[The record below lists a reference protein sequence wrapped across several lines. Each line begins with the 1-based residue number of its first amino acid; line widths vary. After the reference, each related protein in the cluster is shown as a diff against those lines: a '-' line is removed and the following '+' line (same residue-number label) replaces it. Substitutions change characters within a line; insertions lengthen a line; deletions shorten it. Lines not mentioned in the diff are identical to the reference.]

1 MRSAVIVAGGVSS
14 RYGANKLAEPLF
26 DGTVLTAAVDAFR
39 GIADEI
45 VVVGAHVDGTIFAEG
60 GDTRTQSVLN
70 GLNAVS
76 DGCDVVAVHDGARP
90 FVSRALVERLFAE
103 AERFGSAVPAT
114 PVTDTV
120 WYVDD
125 VSKKTIRRENL
136 LAVQTPQIFDFAKL
150 TAAFADAIGESF
162 TDEST
167 LYFAKYGDVHFVDG
181 ETSNKKIT
189 YDGDLPD
196 FRTGAGFDVHAFGEG
211 NGVRLGGVDI
221 PFNKSLVGHSDADVV
236 CHAIC
241 DAVLS
246 AANKRDIGH
255 LFPVDDDR
263 YLGANSMDLLRTCVD
278 VAAKDGF
285 EVVNCSVV
293 IVCEA
298 PKIAPHIDNMK
309 KALAAVLN
317 VAENAVSV
325 SATTSEKLGAL
336 GHGDGIASEAQVL
349 LKRCKRSGNRR

>member
-1 MRSAVIVAGGVSS
+1 MRSAVIVAGGVSL

-76 DGCDVVAVHDGARP
+76 DGCDFVAVHDGARP

-103 AERFGSAVPAT
+103 AERFGSAVPAA

-181 ETSNKKIT
+181 ETSNKKICLLYT
-189 YDGDLPD
+189 SPS
-196 FRTGAGFDVHAFGEG
+196 
-211 NGVRLGGVDI
+211 
-221 PFNKSLVGHSDADVV
+221 P
-236 CHAIC
+236 
-241 DAVLS
+241 
-246 AANKRDIGH
+246 RDT
-255 LFPVDDDR
+255 R
-263 YLGANSMDLLRTCVD
+263 
-278 VAAKDGF
+278 
-285 EVVNCSVV
+285 
-293 IVCEA
+293 
-298 PKIAPHIDNMK
+298 
-309 KALAAVLN
+309 
-317 VAENAVSV
+317 
-325 SATTSEKLGAL
+325 
-336 GHGDGIASEAQVL
+336 
-349 LKRCKRSGNRR
+349 